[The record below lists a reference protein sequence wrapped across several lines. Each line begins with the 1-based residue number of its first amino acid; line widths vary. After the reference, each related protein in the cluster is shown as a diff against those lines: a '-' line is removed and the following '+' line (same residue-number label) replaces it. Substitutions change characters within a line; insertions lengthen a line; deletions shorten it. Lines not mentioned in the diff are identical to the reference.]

1 MLDKYICKEPM
12 QRTQSGEK
20 NMDIYDSDNQKYCNT
35 LRSSSTWHAR
45 LYFDDWE
52 FHRRIFKT
60 NSIKPPP
67 QATSKLAKKGW
78 FKLLEKWFR
87 SY

>member
-1 MLDKYICKEPM
+1 MVLDKYICKEPM

-35 LRSSSTWHAR
+35 LRSSSTCHAR

-67 QATSKLAKKGW
+67 QATWLAGQG
-78 FKLLEKWFR
+78 LV
-87 SY
+87 